1 MSKYDRELDTIV
13 AEEKKAKFAK
23 RRQNQNNRGRANN
36 VIKKAK
42 GGPRNVSRN
51 GQRNGPRNGARNNGP
66 RRNSQPK
73 VVTKTV
79 VVRSAQPRREPVKT
93 GPIKIHVSNLELA
106 VTKLDMQELFQ
117 EFGKLGKINMHFNEN
132 GRSQGTCDVT
142 FARRADGIRAMK
154 KYDGV
159 PLDGRPMKI
168 KAIGEDLTPAK
179 PQATL
184 ATRLGRKPNTMQV
197 RAPPRGQGRGRG
209 GAPSR
214 GRGGRNAPN
223 NRTVGKARQG
233 APIRQQRGRG
243 GPRGRGRGGRNAGP
257 RKQPEK
263 QLTEEDLD
271 KQLDAYLVK
280 GAL

>member
-1 MSKYDRELDTIV
+1 MSKYDKALDTIV

-23 RRQNQNNRGRANN
+23 RRQNQNRGRANN
-36 VIKKAK
+36 VLKKAK
-42 GGPRNVSRN
+42 GGNPRNASRN
-51 GQRNGPRNGARNNGP
+51 GPRNGPRNGAR
-66 RRNSQPK
+66 RNSQPK
-73 VVTKTV
+73 VITKTV
-79 VVRSAQPRREPVKT
+79 VVRSAPSPRREPVKT
-93 GPIKIHVSNLELA
+93 GPLKIHVSNLELA

-142 FARRADGIRAMK
+142 FARRADGIRAVK

-168 KAIGEDLTPAK
+168 KAIGEDFATTK
-179 PQATL
+179 TQATTL

-197 RAPPRGQGRGRG
+197 RAPPRGRARGRG

-214 GRGGRNAPN
+214 GRGGRNAPTN
-223 NRTVGKARQG
+223 GRVGKARQG
-233 APIRQQRGRG
+233 APVRQRGGRG
-243 GPRGRGRGGRNAGP
+243 GPRGRGRGASRNAGP
-257 RKQPEK
+257 RRQPEK
-263 QLTEEDLD
+263 KLTEEDLD

-280 GAL
+280 GAI